1 MLSNWE
7 KGREC
12 TDGWTKALQTAVPVQ
27 TAVDYLQVKGKAV
40 LANIIPPTNHN
51 SLKVLFSCVSLEEV
65 LFSLDVFFCCSTLF
79 SWDRSMVSN
88 PNWSHSAERQRSD
101 ALGGRFSDPMAS
113 HLRWLAAVGGPVLIQ
128 LTLLSQVKYMALFV
142 FRDRPDALLQVHI
155 YLPREKICRCESSLC
170 FFTQCLPLL
179 MPLKRY

>member
-1 MLSNWE
+1 MSLW
-7 KGREC
+7 RRFYFL
-12 TDGWTKALQTAVPVQ
+12 WTFFFV
-27 TAVDYLQVKGKAV
+27 V
-40 LANIIPPTNHN
+40 LLYSVEIGQWYRTQIGP
-51 SLKVLFSCVSLEEV
+51 
-65 LFSLDVFFCCSTLF
+65 
-79 SWDRSMVSN
+79 M
-88 PNWSHSAERQRSD
+88 SHSAERQRSD

>member
-88 PNWSHSAERQRSD
+88 PNWSNVPLSWKTTLRCTRRTVLRPD
-101 ALGGRFSDPMAS
+101 GFSLEVAGCSRRTSVDTADFVIPS
-113 HLRWLAAVGGPVLIQ
+113 EIYGPV
-128 LTLLSQVKYMALFV
+128 
-142 FRDRPDALLQVHI
+142 
-155 YLPREKICRCESSLC
+155 C
-170 FFTQCLPLL
+170 FQ
-179 MPLKRY
+179 R